1 MSKILTNYKVVCCFA
16 KSPCDKCKP
25 LWKLD
30 GDGGRIIWNAEDE
43 SWEDLCLCGKT
54 QNQEDDE
61 TGDFIDGQWYCDD
74 CFNAKTTCRDCKE
87 PWSEGGDWFGRKWCC
102 KKCCETPNVCEK
114 CGLCDKSVEWVL
126 NDTTDATLCLDC
138 DDDKCDECECR
149 LNFNTRSKDH
159 LQMCKD
165 CYDPEAD
172 KCPDCESDEEDED
185 DDDKCEECKC
195 ELNIKNRS
203 KDEDLCKNCYSNLK
217 GFVEH
222 VSSSLK

>member
-1 MSKILTNYKVVCCFA
+1 MSKILTNYE
-16 KSPCDKCKP
+16 
-25 LWKLD
+25 LD

-74 CFNAKTTCRDCKE
+74 CFNATIKCRDCKE

-102 KKCCETPNVCEK
+102 KKCCETPDVCEK

-149 LNFNTRSKDH
+149 LNFKTRSKDH

-172 KCPDCESDEEDED
+172 KCPDISDDDDEDEDED
-185 DDDKCEECKC
+185 DEDEGQNVCFNCKDSKPANPLIKWNICLLGKCPDC
-195 ELNIKNRS
+195 ES
-203 KDEDLCKNCYSNLK
+203 DDEDDD
-217 GFVEH
+217 EDE
-222 VSSSLK
+222 